1 MQTPG
6 TGEGIVVVA
15 PPIGD
20 GRLADNIVYF
30 ARVLRRAGLK
40 PGPGAVADAIAATD
54 AIGIGSREEFHAA
67 LSAVLVKRHED
78 QPVFD

>member
-6 TGEGIVVVA
+6 TGEGIVVVT

-40 PGPGAVADAIAATD
+40 PGPGAVADAALPADLALAPCRSAGDD
-54 AIGIGSREEFHAA
+54 AGGHAY
-67 LSAVLVKRHED
+67 RR
-78 QPVFD
+78 